1 MHKILIPSAYARQN
15 HPEDC
20 QCTNYHDPYTW
31 NATTVGYILNRR
43 EYLGHTVLG
52 KTTRD
57 NFKTKRKRIAN
68 EDELLVFYNTH
79 EAMAEYK
86 AILEKGR
93 QNNRKRS
100 EKMREL
106 RMSDPEYR
114 AKMEEKER
122 LALEREK
129 KRQERATKKKKI
141 ALAELKE
148 QAEKRQSGS
157 RQRD

>member
-1 MHKILIPSAYARQN
+1 M
-15 HPEDC
+15 
-20 QCTNYHDPYTW
+20 
-31 NATTVGYILNRR
+31 NRR